1 MKLIR
6 KINKRHL
13 YGPKRISS
21 QKNDLLK
28 KVGKYSMAA
37 GAALLTGNVANAEAL
52 ATSSTINL
60 TFGSHNID
68 LDGDGNND
76 VRFTVYTSSSSE
88 VWASIRQLGS
98 ADMTV
103 QVIDGIYTP
112 GHDGDPGA
120 LPLNFEIGPTVAGS
134 GYWANAYET
143 IVGTESGYNN
153 FDGNF
158 NYYAGQTRYMGI
170 RYSKDS
176 GTTWYYGWMSIQ
188 VNNFSPSN
196 PLYNQSSV
204 GQILGWSFGN
214 LPDTAVLAGSGVT
227 VPLLPIASAAGLGLV
242 GLFGA
247 LRARRKKQT
256 V

>member
-1 MKLIR
+1 MDKKETL
-6 KINKRHL
+6 HE
-13 YGPKRISS
+13 
-21 QKNDLLK
+21 KNELLK
-28 KVGKYSMAA
+28 KVGKYSVAA

-60 TFGSHNID
+60 TFGDHYID

-76 VRFTVYTSSSSE
+76 VKFTVFTYSSSGAL
-88 VWASIRQLGS
+88 ASIRQLNF
-98 ADMTV
+98 AMDV
-103 QVIDGIYTP
+103 EVIDGIYNP
-112 GHDGDPGA
+112 NDSYDPGA
-120 LPLNFEIGPTVAGS
+120 LPQNFEIGPTVSGG
-134 GYWANAYET
+134 GYWGAGAYET
-143 IVGTESGYNN
+143 IVGTESGYNY
-153 FDGNF
+153 DGNF

-170 RYSKDS
+170 RYSKDG
-176 GTTWYYGWMSIQ
+176 GTTWYYGWMAIQ
-188 VNNFSPSN
+188 VNNFSPAN
-196 PLYNQSSV
+196 PLYNQGSV
-204 GQILGWSFGN
+204 GQVLGWSFGN

>member
-1 MKLIR
+1 MDKKETL
-6 KINKRHL
+6 HE
-13 YGPKRISS
+13 
-21 QKNDLLK
+21 KNELLK
-28 KVGKYSMAA
+28 KVGKYSVAA

-60 TFGSHNID
+60 TFGNHYID

-88 VWASIRQLGS
+88 VWASIRQLSS

-103 QVIDGIYTP
+103 EVIDGIYTP
-112 GHDGDPGA
+112 GHPGDPGA
-120 LPLNFEIGPTVAGS
+120 LPQNFEIRPTVTGS
-134 GYWANAYET
+134 GYWANANET

-153 FDGNF
+153 YDGNF

-170 RYSKDS
+170 RYSKDG

-188 VNNFSPSN
+188 VNNFSPAN

>member
-1 MKLIR
+1 MDKKETL
-6 KINKRHL
+6 HE
-13 YGPKRISS
+13 
-21 QKNDLLK
+21 KNELLK
-28 KVGKYSMAA
+28 KVGKYSVAA

-60 TFGSHNID
+60 TFGNHYID

-76 VRFTVYTSSSSE
+76 VSFTVYTSSSSE
-88 VWASIRQLGS
+88 AWASIRQLSS

-103 QVIDGIYTP
+103 EKIEGIYTP
-112 GHDGDPGA
+112 GDTGDPGA
-120 LPLNFEIGPTVAGS
+120 LPQNFEIGPTVTGY
-134 GYWANAYET
+134 GYWDADFNET
-143 IVGTESGYNN
+143 IVGTEFGYND

-170 RYSKDS
+170 RYSKDG
-176 GTTWYYGWMSIQ
+176 GTTWYYGWMAIQ
-188 VNNFSPSN
+188 VNNFSPAN

-204 GQILGWSFGN
+204 GQVLGWSFGN